1 MTNTKLHRKNHA
13 SLFINKLKIGRK
25 AEPDTCSWFSSVHK
39 QKGLPP
45 PTHTAFDKIAGV
57 QKIIKNNPNVELMT
71 KNFKT
76 NLNKT

>member
-1 MTNTKLHRKNHA
+1 
-13 SLFINKLKIGRK
+13 
-25 AEPDTCSWFSSVHK
+25 VHK

-71 KNFKT
+71 ENFKT